1 MEKEKY
7 LDNLKNINLRPNKLK
22 IRETKEEILMEN
34 DINNNNGDMEFL
46 SELFVGLADA
56 EKMAKGPSR
65 DAQLLRLGVIAEFD
79 AANFYESMAS
89 MADDERVKRLF
100 IDVAYEEKV
109 HAGEFNSMLEGAVD
123 PEYGPSDKEGEEEV
137 DDLVDVEPDDMEKSE
152 EADEEE

>member
-7 LDNLKNINLRPNKLK
+7 LSKLKNINLRPNKLK
-22 IRETKEEILMEN
+22 IRETKEEILIEN
-34 DINNNNGDMEFL
+34 KINKNTDMEFL
-46 SELFVGLADA
+46 NELFVGLADA
-56 EKMAKGPSR
+56 EKMPPGPSR

-109 HAGEFNSMLEGAVD
+109 HAGEFNSMLEGAID

-137 DDLVDVEPDDMEKSE
+137 DDLVNVEPDDMEESE
-152 EADEEE
+152 E